1 LNATPEMIWLKE
13 RNSTHNWYVYHK
25 GMNGGTDPEDY
36 YMFLNTTAAED
47 NYTIWN
53 DTAPTSTHFTVSNYG
68 EVNGNNDTYIAMLFS
83 SVDGIS
89 KVGSYTGNGGSST
102 QTLTFGFAPRFI
114 LIKRSDANEHW
125 LVLDTTRGWVSGGD
139 SKFIYLQSD
148 AAQGTLATSSVGV
161 TPTSTGVEI
170 SGTQGFANTN
180 SGNYLYYAHA

>member
-1 LNATPEMIWLKE
+1 
-13 RNSTHNWYVYHK
+13 
-25 GMNGGTDPEDY
+25 
-36 YMFLNTTAAED
+36 
-47 NYTIWN
+47 
-53 DTAPTSTHFTVSNYG
+53 
-68 EVNGNNDTYIAMLFS
+68 MLFA

-102 QTLTFGFAPRFI
+102 QTVTLGFAPRFI

-139 SKFIYLQSD
+139 SKFIYLQSN

-170 SGTQGFANTN
+170 SGTQGFANVN